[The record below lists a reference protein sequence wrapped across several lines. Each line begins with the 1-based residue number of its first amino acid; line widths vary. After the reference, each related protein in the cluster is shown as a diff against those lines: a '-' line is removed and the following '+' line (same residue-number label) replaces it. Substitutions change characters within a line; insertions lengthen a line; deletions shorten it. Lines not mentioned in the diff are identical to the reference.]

1 MGTNDEVLSKISS
14 DLTPVID
21 DVDVIDAI
29 GLVVDEVYQTTYTM
43 QVADA
48 VNTLSYKINFKKVG
62 NIVYVDGYLKNGYS
76 SMITPTIGL
85 ITIDDS
91 LYFTKTGTG
100 VNIPIMNNATF
111 SVGGLIFSEELIT
124 LQSNLGA
131 GSLVSFNGHYQTN
144 D

>member
-1 MGTNDEVLSKISS
+1 MGTKAELLSNITS

-29 GLVVDEVYQTTYTM
+29 GLVVDEIYQTTHTM
-43 QVADA
+43 YVADA

-91 LYFTKTGTG
+91 LYFVKTDTS
-100 VNIPIMNNATF
+100 VNIPIMNNSTF
-111 SVGGLIFSEELIT
+111 SIGGLIFNEDFIS

>member
-1 MGTNDEVLSKISS
+1 MNKATLISTINGF
-14 DLTPVID
+14 LT
-21 DVDVIDAI
+21 AI
-29 GLVVDEVYQTTYTM
+29 ITQLKVRNSLLELVNTLFQTTHTM
-43 QVADA
+43 YVADA

-85 ITIDDS
+85 VTIDDS
-91 LYFTKTGTG
+91 LYFVKTDTS
-100 VNIPIMNNATF
+100 VNIPIMNNSTF
-111 SVGGLIFSEELIT
+111 SIGGLIFNEDFIS